1 MTTSLELSK
10 ALKTPIQYKCY
21 VGKAC
26 VNADY
31 PQMEQDL
38 IQLGLEGWEFC
49 YCYNGNLFIF
59 KK

>member
-1 MTTSLELSK
+1 M
-10 ALKTPIQYKCY
+10 KTPIQYKCY
-21 VGKAC
+21 VATAMC
-26 VNADY
+26 NIDY
-31 PQMEQDL
+31 PAMERDL